1 MSSRDTE
8 WISIRQWHSYA
19 RRIERRNMRQC
30 GASLSATAIARRAS
44 AAIVEIQTE
53 RMRVR
58 AGWRQAMQQAGEE
71 AHA

>member
-1 MSSRDTE
+1 MSSRDTA

-19 RRIERRNMRQC
+19 RRIERRNVRQY
-30 GASLSATAIARRAS
+30 GASLSSTAIARRAS
-44 AAIVEIQTE
+44 ASIVEIQTE

-58 AGWRQAMQQAGEE
+58 SGWRQAMQQAGEE